1 MVDFLCIPM
10 LHVCLKGFA
19 VATTRLW
26 HSMVRYTGWFVIRKV
41 LLLQSSWKYAHQPGS
56 QDFKKSPPKDLSP
69 PLTEMITCSHL
80 PKFLAMKI
88 VETTNSRLFLV
99 DCLSQNIIISSF
111 LYCHQPPTSKCLMA
125 SAKRRSTSS
134 VNSPDWAVGYT
145 DMICK
150 WRVLPPTSSLQL
162 RSLIRGTFNKDS
174 DKI

>member
-1 MVDFLCIPM
+1 MFINLDLRISKSRLQKIYPPADRNDYM
-10 LHVCLKGFA
+10 LP
-19 VATTRLW
+19 
-26 HSMVRYTGWFVIRKV
+26 
-41 LLLQSSWKYAHQPGS
+41 SS
-56 QDFKKSPPKDLSP
+56 
-69 PLTEMITCSHL
+69 